1 MTKIIVGT
9 ANFINNYG
17 LNKFRYNESEI
28 KKILKECNKKGINTF
43 DVAFSYGFNK
53 RFLKKVNFKDKK
65 IILKF
70 KLPSHKKKL
79 FLKNIEEK
87 IIDYLNYFKIKKYEA
102 ILLHN
107 SNDLTTVHSD
117 KLNSILNNLLK
128 KKLQKK

>member
-53 RFLKKVNFKDKK
+53 RF
-65 IILKF
+65 
-70 KLPSHKKKL
+70 
-79 FLKNIEEK
+79 
-87 IIDYLNYFKIKKYEA
+87 
-102 ILLHN
+102 
-107 SNDLTTVHSD
+107 
-117 KLNSILNNLLK
+117 
-128 KKLQKK
+128 